1 MRFRG
6 HETFSIRKGW
16 LNKGIK
22 NIEKCSGVFLGDGG
36 NPMDVLGIG
45 ANMVKS
51 LRYWM
56 LATSIASE
64 PLSGHRVQTL
74 TDLGQIIYDN
84 DPYFEETGSLC
95 LIHYELSC
103 NEDNATSWYVFH
115 NYFDYSEFSEEDF
128 QRSIRKY
135 IRMNSYKDV
144 PSERSISDDFKCL
157 INTYNQKQTKASFNP
172 EDNIESPLTELG
184 LIEYLYSKN
193 NERIYKKVMIKEEV
207 LPDLISLA
215 IIIKN
220 SNGEKEL
227 KISSLIK
234 ENKCLGRAF
243 NLDMIRIINIL
254 YRLEKA
260 GYVKVI
266 RTAGLDVVEI
276 TTEMSYKDC
285 LILYYEKLNQI

>member
-1 MRFRG
+1 MKFRG

-22 NIEKCSGVFLGDGG
+22 NIEKCPGVFLGDAG

-45 ANMVKS
+45 ANMVKA

-56 LATSIASE
+56 LATNIASE
-64 PLSGHRVQTL
+64 PLSGHRVQSL
-74 TDLGQIIYDN
+74 TELGKTIYDN
-84 DPYFEETGSLC
+84 DPYFEESGSLC
-95 LIHYELSC
+95 LIHYELAC
-103 NEDNATSWYVFH
+103 NEDIATSWFVFH
-115 NYFDYSEFSEEDF
+115 NAFDCIEFSEDDF
-128 QRSIRKY
+128 QVTIRKY
-135 IRMNSYKDV
+135 VRMNAERDI

-157 INTYNQKQTKASFNP
+157 INTYNHKQTKAITDP

-184 LIEYLYSKN
+184 LIEYLYNKN
-193 NERIYKKVMIKEEV
+193 NERIYKKVMIKEDV

-220 SNGEKEL
+220 SDGNKEL

-234 ENKCLGRAF
+234 EDKCIGKAF

-276 TTEMSYKDC
+276 TTEMSYIDC
-285 LILYYEKLNQI
+285 IKLYYEKLNQI

>member
-1 MRFRG
+1 MKFRG

-16 LNKGIK
+16 LNKGIQ
-22 NIEKCSGVFLGDGG
+22 NIENCPGVFLGDAG
-36 NPMDVLGIG
+36 NSMDVLGIG

-56 LATSIASE
+56 LATNIASE
-64 PLSGHRVQTL
+64 PLLGHRVQTL
-74 TDLGQIIYDN
+74 TELGRTIYNN
-84 DPYFEETGSLC
+84 DPYFEESGSLC
-95 LIHYELSC
+95 LIHYELAC
-103 NEDNATSWYVFH
+103 NEDIATSWFVFH
-115 NYFDYSEFSEEDF
+115 YAFDCIEFSEEDF
-128 QRSIRKY
+128 QVTIRKY
-135 IRMNSYKDV
+135 VRMRPERDI

-157 INTYNQKQTKASFNP
+157 INTYNHKQTKVITDP

-184 LIEYLYSKN
+184 LIEYLYNKN
-193 NERIYKKVMIKEEV
+193 NERIYKKVMIKDEL

-220 SNGEKEL
+220 SNGNREL

-234 ENKCLGRAF
+234 EDKCLGKAF

-276 TTEMSYKDC
+276 ITEMSYIDC
-285 LILYYEKLNQI
+285 INLYYETLNQN